1 VCKRHGAGFAG
12 GFPLVRFVLPQL
24 IDKDFMGLKSPKR
37 TMNYFAKSLSR
48 FSIGVLEWLENFK
61 KKVRADI
68 ERHRNEVQVANISK
82 EIGEC
87 VVIISHRIIHYFHES
102 DLSEVE
108 ISESWINA
116 NLNKLFGDTSSYTD
130 IPYMRIYRRF
140 RVMSRLN
147 SWINTK
153 EEVGCIEIFQGDASN
168 KYLVVFPPADSTKFT
183 IKKLK

>member
-1 VCKRHGAGFAG
+1 
-12 GFPLVRFVLPQL
+12 
-24 IDKDFMGLKSPKR
+24 MGLNSPKR
-37 TMNYFAKSLSR
+37 TMNYLAKSLSR
-48 FSIGVLEWLENFK
+48 FSTGVLECLENFE

-68 ERHRNEVQVANISK
+68 ERHRNEVQVANVSQ

-87 VVIISHRIIHYFHES
+87 VVILSHRIIDYFRES

-116 NLNKLFGDTSSYTD
+116 NLNKLLGNTLSYTD

-147 SWINTK
+147 SWINIK
-153 EEVGCIEIFQGDASN
+153 EEVGYIEIFQGGASN
-168 KYLVVFPPADSTKFT
+168 KYLVVFPPADSARFT